1 MPEASTTST
10 STTTQPAAWFL
21 HQQIQQILVLWVT
34 LLVYDYKTNPT
45 IHRDIHLLYTDDPST
60 LPVIIQYSS
69 HRGWWCQNEDRGH
82 FYLFYNDAQTPAGAG
97 GVLLNRP
104 QTKQRG
110 FKSLVYGRTQGDNP
124 DTQQDTQTI
133 WIRNICKAGLCN
145 GSLLFPKQEQRGTK
159 SSEDWRRA
167 TASLCSV
174 IQTHDRTAAWSHEDR
189 GGSFSPQRAADS
201 GAVAEIQ
208 NKPIIRPQLIWVTLW

>member
-1 MPEASTTST
+1 MPEASTTS
-10 STTTQPAAWFL
+10 TQPAAWFL

-34 LLVYDYKTNPT
+34 LLVYDYKTNLT
-45 IHRDIHLLYTDDPST
+45 IHRDIHLFHRDDPST

-208 NKPIIRPQLIWVTLW
+208 NKPIIRPHLIWVTLW